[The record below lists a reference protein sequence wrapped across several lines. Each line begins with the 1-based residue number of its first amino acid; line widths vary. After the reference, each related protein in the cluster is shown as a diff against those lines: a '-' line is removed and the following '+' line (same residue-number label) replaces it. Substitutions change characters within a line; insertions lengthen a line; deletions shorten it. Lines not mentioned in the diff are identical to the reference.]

1 MNNLECRNHAQFAP
15 AKNYSR
21 GQIHHINTPFRIKDT
36 DGEVVISC
44 AAPGREKSDF
54 SLQLKDNLL
63 TIKLSEIDENNKE
76 IHEINPMAHRGF
88 EKNFVLSDKIDT
100 ANIKA
105 QYEKGILTVVLGKKP
120 APTAQNIQI
129 L

>member
-21 GQIHHINTPFRIKDT
+21 GPIHHINTPFRIKDT

-76 IHEINPMAHRGF
+76 NHEIF

>member
-15 AKNYSR
+15 AKNYST
-21 GQIHHINTPFRIKDT
+21 GPIHHINTPFRIKDT
-36 DGEVVISC
+36 EGEVVISC

-63 TIKLSEIDENNKE
+63 TIKLNEIDESNKDNQD
-76 IHEINPMAHRGF
+76 INPMAHRGF

-100 ANIKA
+100 TNIKA
-105 QYEKGILTVVLGKKP
+105 HYEKGILTVVLGKKP